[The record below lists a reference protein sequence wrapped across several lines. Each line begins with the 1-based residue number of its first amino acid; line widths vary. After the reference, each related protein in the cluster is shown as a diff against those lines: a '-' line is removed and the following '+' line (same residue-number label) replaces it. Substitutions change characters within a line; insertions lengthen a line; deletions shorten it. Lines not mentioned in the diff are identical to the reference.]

1 MAQLERKIMYYT
13 HSSIDVATCNSS
25 KIKKITVFPCFRY
38 ILDNGE
44 IVKNRQILDIGCGCG
59 AGAIAAAKMKAKKV
73 LANDIDPC
81 KFILL
86 CK

>member
-1 MAQLERKIMYYT
+1 MFNY
-13 HSSIDVATCNSS
+13 
-25 KIKKITVFPCFRY
+25 RY

-59 AGAIAAAKMKAKKV
+59 AGAIAAAKMNAKAV

-81 KFILL
+81 KYSLIYIFA
-86 CK
+86 